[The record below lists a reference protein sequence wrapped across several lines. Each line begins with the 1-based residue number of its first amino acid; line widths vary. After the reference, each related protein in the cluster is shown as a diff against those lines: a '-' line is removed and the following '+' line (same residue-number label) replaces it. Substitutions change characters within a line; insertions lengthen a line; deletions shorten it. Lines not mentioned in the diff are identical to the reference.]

1 MIVHQVFAII
11 DGDGNVIQ
19 PMVCKDYEEANRVAR
34 CAFGDNA
41 LAVDCLQYPC
51 QGGDKY
57 HDGKFWHVEE
67 DGTETEIPYV
77 PTQEQQVAALQTLNN
92 ELTLAMAEMIG
103 GEANVE

>member
-51 QGGDKY
+51 QGATNTMTGS
-57 HDGKFWHVEE
+57 F
-67 DGTETEIPYV
+67 GT
-77 PTQEQQVAALQTLNN
+77 
-92 ELTLAMAEMIG
+92 
-103 GEANVE
+103 